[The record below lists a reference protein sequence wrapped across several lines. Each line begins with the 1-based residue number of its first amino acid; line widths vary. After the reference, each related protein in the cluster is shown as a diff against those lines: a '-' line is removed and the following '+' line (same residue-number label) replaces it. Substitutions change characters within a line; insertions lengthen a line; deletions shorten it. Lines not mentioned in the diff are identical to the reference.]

1 MILVCEYATNPRYL
15 ADHVD
20 VCSIRSLHH
29 DRVHLLHPLPGLEG
43 LLLGAADDYDAR
55 AYVPGQLK
63 GTSVGVALLLGT
75 RRPWR

>member
-29 DRVHLLHPLPGLEG
+29 DRVHLPHPLLGPEG
-43 LLLGAADDYDAR
+43 LRLGAADDYDVR
-55 AYVPGQLK
+55 ACVPSQLK